1 MILMK
6 VLIFLE
12 KKTTSTDGET
22 TAVEKQEEY
31 ILKIVIIF
39 SFRIK
44 KMSDAVT
51 KYENVFP
58 EKCITVHVWRMQLMK
73 FFKEK
78 FVPILQ

>member
-1 MILMK
+1 
-6 VLIFLE
+6 
-12 KKTTSTDGET
+12 
-22 TAVEKQEEY
+22 
-31 ILKIVIIF
+31 
-39 SFRIK
+39 
-44 KMSDAVT
+44 MSDAVT

>member
-22 TAVEKQEEY
+22 TAVEKQEQY

-58 EKCITVHVWRMQLMK
+58 EKVYYCPCLENAINEI
-73 FFKEK
+73 F
-78 FVPILQ
+78 